1 MLLAEPAVRS
11 VLAVAGSRESY
22 LLDYANLRSRFM
34 FGFGDG
40 AVAALLVKGD
50 GPNQV
55 LGSHALTDGSLALA
69 VKVPAGG
76 SVAPGGGL
84 ARSPRPDTLDVAD
97 PAVMKKRLDAHSLP
111 NFVAVARESLRRSGA
126 RLPDLSCV
134 FPLHVKRSMHRE
146 LIAALG
152 VPESRTVYL
161 EDTGHMSG
169 IDSLFALDRAAR
181 AGTLSRGDLALLIAV
196 GTGYT
201 WAATTVRWGL

>member
-1 MLLAEPAVRS
+1 MKSGIDQAIPSRSPISLGGPGQAGQGAGPGELGQGAGPREPGLGAPGIAHRLGVNRAFALELDYVSCGAPVALRVARDMLLAEPAVRS

-22 LLDYANLRSRFM
+22 LLDYASLRSRFM

-76 SVAPGGGL
+76 SVAPG
-84 ARSPRPDTLDVAD
+84 V
-97 PAVMKKRLDAHSLP
+97 
-111 NFVAVARESLRRSGA
+111 
-126 RLPDLSCV
+126 
-134 FPLHVKRSMHRE
+134 
-146 LIAALG
+146 
-152 VPESRTVYL
+152 
-161 EDTGHMSG
+161 
-169 IDSLFALDRAAR
+169 
-181 AGTLSRGDLALLIAV
+181 LSRGDLALLIAA

-201 WAATTVRWGL
+201 WAATTVRWG